1 MANED
6 AIVRIGNVGTIVE
19 VTMQEL
25 VGSTLGALNLSTTN
39 SQQVEFKSPDGSQHI
54 VTGAVKN
61 SPGSDGIIRYTDTA
75 GAVFNH
81 NDAIK
86 GAWEARGVVGYSNGK
101 TFKGSWGGIL
111 VGE

>member
-39 SQQVEFKSPDGSQHI
+39 SQQVEFKRPDGSQHI

-86 GAWEARGVVGYSNGK
+86 GAWEARGVVGYSNGN
-101 TFKGSWGGIL
+101 TFKGSWSGFL

>member
-6 AIVRIGNVGTIVE
+6 AIVRVGNKGTIVE

-39 SQQVEFKSPDGSQHI
+39 SLQVEFKRPDGSQHV

-86 GAWEARGVVGYSNGK
+86 GAWEARGVVGYSNGN
-101 TFKGSWGGIL
+101 TFKGSWSGFL